1 MTDYRRARVPGAMW
15 FFTVGLVE
23 RKGNRLLVENVDAL
37 RSAFRVVQAR
47 HPFRMDAAV
56 VMPDHLHCIW
66 SLPEGDADYSTR
78 WALIKAAFSRSL
90 APGER
95 RSSSRAKR
103 GERGIW
109 QRRFWEHLIRNEEDY
124 RRHVDYVHWNPVKHG
139 YVERVVEWPYSSFH
153 RFVRNGIYPADWGG
167 GERIEISGAE

>member
-23 RKGNRLLVENVDAL
+23 RRGNRLLVENVDAL
-37 RSAFRVVQAR
+37 RSAFRNVQAR

-56 VMPDHLHCIW
+56 IMPDHLHCIW

-90 APGER
+90 RPTER
-95 RSSSRAKR
+95 RSPSRVKR
-103 GERGIW
+103 SERGIW

-124 RRHVDYVHWNPVKHG
+124 RRHVDYIHWNPVKHG
-139 YVERVVEWPYSSFH
+139 YVDFVAEWPYSSFH
-153 RFVRNGIYPADWGG
+153 RFVRNGMYPVDWGG
-167 GERIEISGAE
+167 GERVEISGAE